1 MFPSIIPIFRSI
13 FRTSKIRNNN
23 KRMNNRYRFRMEG
36 VVRSSSSRHQKYR
49 NPISILRYLYNSLDD
64 STRFSGAWK
73 WRLNPGWH
81 STCSNDFDETL
92 VADPR
97 STVTPIY
104 RACCARQ
111 SAWNAP
117 RLSNNRGFATRRDR
131 VVPVHPIIRRLPLII
146 YNLQSGLMFRRSIFL
161 SRLTRFV
168 LWINRAGK
176 IYRTR
181 VINLNEM
188 LFYV

>member
-1 MFPSIIPIFRSI
+1 
-13 FRTSKIRNNN
+13 
-23 KRMNNRYRFRMEG
+23 MNNRYRFRMEG

-146 YNLQSGLMFRRSIFL
+146 YNLQSGLMFRRSIFAID
-161 SRLTRFV
+161 SIRFV
-168 LWINRAGK
+168 DKQSGENISHSCNKFERDAFLCLMNFNKFGEK
-176 IYRTR
+176 GESFTCL
-181 VINLNEM
+181 LNCSEW
-188 LFYV
+188 